1 MKAGT
6 IAACFVSVA
15 LAAVAEP
22 SPKAQPES
30 VAIGSRLELFVD
42 GNLIESLKG
51 VRLKLHP
58 PRPAERVLFFNR
70 EWEGGNSG
78 YVTVFQDGGRYR
90 MYYRGAS
97 STGYAVPSLSTE
109 RETAVPEHPQVAC
122 TAESPDGIT
131 WSRPSLGL
139 FEFNGSK
146 DNNIVWT
153 GSGGHNFSPF
163 KDTNPDA
170 TPEQRYKAV
179 GSGRVDGK
187 PVLLGYVSP
196 DGIRWKRLREEPILS
211 DGKFDS
217 LNVAFWD
224 SVRSRYAAFYR
235 DFRHGVR
242 TIKHATSPNFLDWT
256 PGQWGDFGDT
266 PPEHLYTNGTVAY
279 FRAPHLFL
287 ALPRRFLP
295 WRKLYPDAPVPGA
308 SDGVFMSS
316 RDGVHWDRRFLE
328 SFIRPGR
335 DPRNWPQRTNTPARD
350 IVATAED
357 EISLYVERHR
367 SSPTNHLQR
376 LVLRTDGVRLG
387 PRRLFRRRD
396 DHQTASLRWGQPGP
410 QLLHLGRRQ
419 HPDRDSGRPRPPI
432 TWVLPGGV
440 AADLGG
446 RDRAPGP
453 VGANSSPGDLG
464 KASGPS
470 RREAGA
476 AAPRDEGRGSLLS
489 EIPIAGRAAALPPPP
504 GLKGSR

>member
-1 MKAGT
+1 MKAGP
-6 IAACFVSVA
+6 IAACLVSLA
-15 LAAVAEP
+15 LAAAAEP
-22 SPKAQPES
+22 SGKAQPES
-30 VAIGSRLELFVD
+30 VDIGSRLELFVD
-42 GNLIESLKG
+42 GHLIESLKG
-51 VRLKLHP
+51 ARLKLHA
-58 PRPAERVLFFNR
+58 PRPAERVLDFNR

-109 RETAVPEHPQVAC
+109 GETAVPEHPQVAC

-256 PGQWGDFGDT
+256 SGQWADFRDT

-295 WRKLYPDAPVPGA
+295 WRRLYSDAPVAGA

-335 DPRNWPQRTNTPARD
+335 DPRNWPQRTNTPARG

-376 LVLRTDGVRLG
+376 LVLRTDGFVSVHAGYSGGEMITRPLVFQGANLVLNFSTSAAGSIRIEIQDAHGRPCPGFALEESPLIWGDGIEHVVRWERTHPKATSEKPLAHLAGKPVRL
-387 PRRLFRRRD
+387 RLVMKD
-396 DHQTASLRWGQPGP
+396 ADLYSLRF
-410 QLLHLGRRQ
+410 R
-419 HPDRDSGRPRPPI
+419 
-432 TWVLPGGV
+432 
-440 AADLGG
+440 
-446 RDRAPGP
+446 
-453 VGANSSPGDLG
+453 
-464 KASGPS
+464 
-470 RREAGA
+470 
-476 AAPRDEGRGSLLS
+476 
-489 EIPIAGRAAALPPPP
+489 
-504 GLKGSR
+504 

>member
-1 MKAGT
+1 MKAGP
-6 IAACFVSVA
+6 VA
-15 LAAVAEP
+15 VCLVLLAVGGNAEP
-22 SPKAQPES
+22 SVKAQPEP

-42 GNLIESLKG
+42 GHLVDSLQG
-51 VRLKLHP
+51 TRLKLHP
-58 PRPAERVLFFNR
+58 PRPAEQVLFFDR

-78 YVTVFQDGGRYR
+78 YVSVFRDGGRYR

-97 STGYAVPSLSTE
+97 STGYAVPSLS
-109 RETAVPEHPQVAC
+109 RPGETPVPKHPQVAC
-122 TAESPDGIT
+122 YAESPDGIT

-139 FEFNGSK
+139 FEFNGST

-163 KDTNPDA
+163 KDSNPA
-170 TPEQRYKAV
+170 VAPEEIYKAV
-179 GSGRVDGK
+179 GSGQIEGK
-187 PVLLGYVSP
+187 PVLLGFVSP
-196 DGIRWKRLREEPILS
+196 DGIRWKRLRREPILT

-217 LNVAFWD
+217 LNVTFRD
-224 SVRSRYAAFYR
+224 SVRNRYVAFYR

-256 PGQWGDFGDT
+256 PGQWGDFGDA

-295 WRKLYPDAPVPGA
+295 WRQLYPDAPVPGA

-335 DPRNWPQRTNTPARD
+335 DPRNWPQRTNTPARG
-350 IVATAED
+350 IVPTAED

-376 LVLRTDGVRLG
+376 LVLRTDGFVSVHAGYAGGEMITKPLIFEGDNLVLNFATSAAGSIRIEIQDAHGRPVPGFALEESPLIWGDEIEHVVQWKRTHPKATSEKPLGHLAGRPVRL
-387 PRRLFRRRD
+387 RLVMKD
-396 DHQTASLRWGQPGP
+396 ADLYSLRF
-410 QLLHLGRRQ
+410 R
-419 HPDRDSGRPRPPI
+419 
-432 TWVLPGGV
+432 
-440 AADLGG
+440 
-446 RDRAPGP
+446 
-453 VGANSSPGDLG
+453 
-464 KASGPS
+464 
-470 RREAGA
+470 
-476 AAPRDEGRGSLLS
+476 
-489 EIPIAGRAAALPPPP
+489 
-504 GLKGSR
+504 